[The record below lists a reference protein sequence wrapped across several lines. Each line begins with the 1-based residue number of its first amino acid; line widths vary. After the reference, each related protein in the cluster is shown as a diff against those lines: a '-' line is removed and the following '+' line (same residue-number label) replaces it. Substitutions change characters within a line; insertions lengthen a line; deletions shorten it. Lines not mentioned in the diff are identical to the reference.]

1 VRGQTVRPGDM
12 SEVGDLSLRTV
23 ERLFS
28 IKGRLGRL
36 SFGLSAGLLLT
47 VFWVLEVFVER
58 TLGRTATLL
67 LYPPLYFFLAVL
79 SVKRFHD
86 AARSGWWLLVGLV
99 PVLGLLWVLFELAF
113 RKGTPGSN
121 QYGEDPET
129 KGRDY
134 LVVS

>member
-1 VRGQTVRPGDM
+1 
-12 SEVGDLSLRTV
+12 LRTV
-23 ERLFS
+23 ELLCSF
-28 IKGRLGRL
+28 KGRLGRL
-36 SFGLSAGLLLT
+36 SFWLSSGAVLT

-58 TLGRTATLL
+58 TLGRTATLV
-67 LYPPLYFFLAVL
+67 LYPPLYFFLAAL
-79 SVKRFHD
+79 CVKRFHD
-86 AARSGWWLLVGLV
+86 VARSGWWLVVSLV
-99 PVLGLLWVLFELAF
+99 PVLGLLWVVFELAF